1 MPKVTLYNTAGAAAG
16 EIELNDS
23 VFGVEYNEAV
33 IHQAVVRQMA
43 NERLGTHATKTRGL
57 VRGGGRKPWKQKGTG
72 RARVGSIRSPLWV
85 GGGTVFGPTP
95 RSHAKDM
102 TRKARQLAV
111 KSALSEKLRANELIV
126 VDAINFDTP
135 KTKEVVKF
143 LAAFNVDGK
152 ALIVD
157 GGTASENTVLSARNI
172 PGVKA
177 YAPSGLNIYDIVHY
191 TKLFLTQD
199 AVNIHSAYRLLL
211 QRSKSAR
218 RWNRFSR

>member
-23 VFGVEYNEAV
+23 VFGVEYNETV

-126 VDAINFDTP
+126 VDAINFDAP

-157 GGTASENTVLSARNI
+157 GGTASANTVLSARNI

-199 AVNIHSAYRLLL
+199 AVKKIEEVLA
-211 QRSKSAR
+211 
-218 RWNRFSR
+218 

>member
-1 MPKVTLYNTAGAAAG
+1 MPKVTLYNIAGQAAG
-16 EIELNDS
+16 EIELNDG

-85 GGGTVFGPTP
+85 GGGTVFGPLP

-102 TRKARQLAV
+102 PRKARQLAV
-111 KSALSEKLRANELIV
+111 KSALSEKLRAGEIIV
-126 VDAINFDTP
+126 VDAIQFEAP
-135 KTKEVVKF
+135 KTKDVVKM
-143 LAAFNVDGK
+143 LAAFDVAGK

-157 GGTASENTVLSARNI
+157 GGEKSANTVLSARNI

-177 YAPSGLNIYDIVHY
+177 YAPSGLNIYDLVHY
-191 TKLFLTQD
+191 TKLFLTKD
-199 AVNIHSAYRLLL
+199 AVEKIEEVLA
-211 QRSKSAR
+211 
-218 RWNRFSR
+218 

>member
-1 MPKVTLYNTAGAAAG
+1 MPKVKLYNIAGQETG

-23 VFGVEYNEAV
+23 VFGVDYNEAV

-57 VRGGGRKPWKQKGTG
+57 VRGGGKKPWKQKGTG

-102 TRKARQLAV
+102 PRKARQLTV

-126 VDAINFDTP
+126 IDAIDFEAP
-135 KTKEVVKF
+135 KTKNVVKM
-143 LAAFNVDGK
+143 LADLHSEGK

-157 GGTASENTVLSARNI
+157 GARNTVLSARNI

-177 YAPSGLNIYDIVHY
+177 YAPSGLNIYDIVN
-191 TKLFLTQD
+191 TDKLFLTQE
-199 AVNIHSAYRLLL
+199 AVKKIEEVLA
-211 QRSKSAR
+211 
-218 RWNRFSR
+218 

>member
-16 EIELNDS
+16 EIELDDS

-102 TRKARQLAV
+102 TIKARQLAV

-126 VDAINFDTP
+126 VDAINFDAP

-199 AVNIHSAYRLLL
+199 AVKKIEEVLA
-211 QRSKSAR
+211 
-218 RWNRFSR
+218 

>member
-1 MPKVTLYNTAGAAAG
+1 MPKVKLYNIAGQETG

-23 VFGVEYNEAV
+23 VFGVDYNEAV

-57 VRGGGRKPWKQKGTG
+57 VRGGGKKPWKQKGTG

-102 TRKARQLAV
+102 PRKARKLAV

-126 VDAINFDTP
+126 IDAIDFEAP
-135 KTKEVVKF
+135 KTKNVVKM
-143 LAAFNVDGK
+143 LADLHSEGK

-157 GGTASENTVLSARNI
+157 GARNTVLSARNI

-177 YAPSGLNIYDIVHY
+177 YAPSGLNIYDIVN
-191 TKLFLTQD
+191 TDKLFLTQE
-199 AVNIHSAYRLLL
+199 AVKKIEEVLA
-211 QRSKSAR
+211 
-218 RWNRFSR
+218 

>member
-1 MPKVTLYNTAGAAAG
+1 MPKVTLYNIAGQAAG
-16 EIELNDS
+16 EIELNDG

-57 VRGGGRKPWKQKGTG
+57 VRGGGKKPWRQKGTG

-85 GGGTVFGPTP
+85 GGGTVFGPLP

-102 TRKARQLAV
+102 PRKARQLAV
-111 KSALSEKLRANELIV
+111 KSALSEKLRAGEIIV
-126 VDAINFDTP
+126 VDAIQFEAP
-135 KTKEVVKF
+135 KTKDVVKM
-143 LAAFNVDGK
+143 LAAFDVAGK

-157 GGTASENTVLSARNI
+157 GGEKSANTVLSARNI

-191 TKLFLTQD
+191 TKLFLTKD
-199 AVNIHSAYRLLL
+199 AVEKIEEVLA
-211 QRSKSAR
+211 
-218 RWNRFSR
+218 

>member
-1 MPKVTLYNTAGAAAG
+1 MPKVTLDNTAGTAAG
-16 EIELNDS
+16 DIELNDS

-126 VDAINFDTP
+126 VDAINFDAP

-199 AVNIHSAYRLLL
+199 AVKKIEEVLA
-211 QRSKSAR
+211 
-218 RWNRFSR
+218 

>member
-85 GGGTVFGPTP
+85 GGGTVFGPLP

-102 TRKARQLAV
+102 PRKARQLAV
-111 KSALSEKLRANELIV
+111 KSALSEKLRAGEMII
-126 VDAINFDTP
+126 VDAINFEAP
-135 KTKEVVKF
+135 KTKDVVKM
-143 LAAFNVDGK
+143 LAAFETAGK

-157 GGTASENTVLSARNI
+157 GGEKSANTVLSARNI

-177 YAPSGLNIYDIVHY
+177 YAPSGLNIYDLVHY
-191 TKLFLTQD
+191 TKLFLTKD
-199 AVNIHSAYRLLL
+199 AVEKIEEVLA
-211 QRSKSAR
+211 
-218 RWNRFSR
+218 

>member
-1 MPKVTLYNTAGAAAG
+1 MPKVTLYNIAGQAAG
-16 EIELNDS
+16 EIELNDG

-57 VRGGGRKPWKQKGTG
+57 VRGGGKKPWRQKGTG

-85 GGGTVFGPTP
+85 GGGTVFGPLP

-102 TRKARQLAV
+102 PRKARQLAV
-111 KSALSEKLRANELIV
+111 KSALSEKLRAGEIIV
-126 VDAINFDTP
+126 VDAIQFEAP
-135 KTKEVVKF
+135 KTKDVVKM
-143 LAAFNVDGK
+143 LAAFDAAGK

-157 GGTASENTVLSARNI
+157 GGEKSANTVLSARNI

-177 YAPSGLNIYDIVHY
+177 YAPSGLNIYDLVHY
-191 TKLFLTQD
+191 TKLFLTKD
-199 AVNIHSAYRLLL
+199 AVEKIEEVLA
-211 QRSKSAR
+211 
-218 RWNRFSR
+218 

>member
-1 MPKVTLYNTAGAAAG
+1 MPKVKLYNIAGQETG

-23 VFGVEYNEAV
+23 VFGVDYNEAV

-57 VRGGGRKPWKQKGTG
+57 VRGGGKKPWKQKGTG

-102 TRKARQLAV
+102 PRKARQLAV
-111 KSALSEKLRANELIV
+111 KSALSEKLRANVLIV
-126 VDAINFDTP
+126 IDAIDFEAP
-135 KTKEVVKF
+135 KTKNVVKM
-143 LAAFNVDGK
+143 LADLHSEGK

-157 GGTASENTVLSARNI
+157 GARNTVLSARNI

-177 YAPSGLNIYDIVHY
+177 YAPSGLNIYDIVN
-191 TKLFLTQD
+191 TDKLFLTQE
-199 AVNIHSAYRLLL
+199 AVKKIEEVLA
-211 QRSKSAR
+211 
-218 RWNRFSR
+218 

>member
-1 MPKVTLYNTAGAAAG
+1 MPKVKLYNVAGQETG

-23 VFGVEYNEAV
+23 VFGVDYNEAV

-57 VRGGGRKPWKQKGTG
+57 VRGGGKKPWKQKGTG

-95 RSHAKDM
+95 RSHAKAM
-102 TRKARQLAV
+102 PRKARQLAV
-111 KSALSEKLRANELIV
+111 KSALSEKLRANELV
-126 VDAINFDTP
+126 VLDAIQMDAP
-135 KTKEVVKF
+135 KTKEIVKM
-143 LAAFNVDGK
+143 LTAFNAAK

-157 GGTASENTVLSARNI
+157 GGEASANTVLSARNI

-177 YAPSGLNIYDIVHY
+177 YAPSGINIYDIVNY
-191 TKLFLTQD
+191 DKLFLTQE
-199 AVNIHSAYRLLL
+199 AVKKIEEVLA
-211 QRSKSAR
+211 
-218 RWNRFSR
+218 

>member
-72 RARVGSIRSPLWV
+72 RARVGSRRSPLWV

-126 VDAINFDTP
+126 VDAINFDAP

-199 AVNIHSAYRLLL
+199 AVKKFEEVLA
-211 QRSKSAR
+211 
-218 RWNRFSR
+218 

>member
-1 MPKVTLYNTAGAAAG
+1 MPKVKLYNIAGQETG

-23 VFGVEYNEAV
+23 VFGVDYNEAV

-57 VRGGGRKPWKQKGTG
+57 VRGGGKKPWKQKGTG

-102 TRKARQLAV
+102 PRKARQLAV

-126 VDAINFDTP
+126 IDAIDFEAP
-135 KTKEVVKF
+135 KTKNVVKM
-143 LAAFNVDGK
+143 LADLHSEGK

-157 GGTASENTVLSARNI
+157 AARNTVLSARNI

-177 YAPSGLNIYDIVHY
+177 YAPSGLNIYDIVN
-191 TKLFLTQD
+191 TDKLFLTQE
-199 AVNIHSAYRLLL
+199 AVKKIEEVLA
-211 QRSKSAR
+211 
-218 RWNRFSR
+218 

>member
-1 MPKVTLYNTAGAAAG
+1 MPNVALYNIANEQVG

-33 IHQAVVRQMA
+33 IHQAVVRQMS

-57 VRGGGRKPWKQKGTG
+57 VRGGGKKPWKQKGTG

-95 RSHAKDM
+95 RSYVKAM
-102 TRKARQLAV
+102 PRKARQLAV
-111 KSALSEKLRANELIV
+111 KSALSEKLRAGELIIL
-126 VDAINFDTP
+126 DQIAFEAP
-135 KTKEVVKF
+135 KTKNVVNMMT
-143 LAAFNVDGK
+143 AFQAEGK

-157 GGTASENTVLSARNI
+157 GGDQAVNTILSARNI

-177 YAPSGLNIYDIVHY
+177 MTTDGINIYDLVHY
-191 TKLFLTQD
+191 TKLFLT
-199 AVNIHSAYRLLL
+199 
-211 QRSKSAR
+211 KSAVEKIEEVLA
-218 RWNRFSR
+218 

>member
-1 MPKVTLYNTAGAAAG
+1 MPKVTLYNIAGQAAG
-16 EIELNDS
+16 EIELNDG

-57 VRGGGRKPWKQKGTG
+57 VRGGGKKPWKQKGTG

-85 GGGTVFGPTP
+85 GGGTVFGPLP

-102 TRKARQLAV
+102 PRKARQLAV
-111 KSALSEKLRANELIV
+111 KSALSEKLRAGEVIV
-126 VDAINFDTP
+126 VDSIQFEAP
-135 KTKEVVKF
+135 KTKDVVKM
-143 LAAFNVDGK
+143 LAAFDVAGK

-157 GGTASENTVLSARNI
+157 GGEKSANTVLSARNI

-177 YAPSGLNIYDIVHY
+177 YAPSGLNIYDLVHY
-191 TKLFLTQD
+191 TKLFLTKD
-199 AVNIHSAYRLLL
+199 AVEKIEEVLA
-211 QRSKSAR
+211 
-218 RWNRFSR
+218 

>member
-1 MPKVTLYNTAGAAAG
+1 MPKVKLYNIAGQETG

-23 VFGVEYNEAV
+23 VFGVDYNEAV

-57 VRGGGRKPWKQKGTG
+57 VRGGGKKPWKQKGTG

-102 TRKARQLAV
+102 PRKARQLAV

-126 VDAINFDTP
+126 IDAIDFEAP
-135 KTKEVVKF
+135 KTKNVVKM
-143 LAAFNVDGK
+143 LADLHSEGK

-157 GGTASENTVLSARNI
+157 SARNTVLSARNI

-177 YAPSGLNIYDIVHY
+177 YAPSGLNIYDIVN
-191 TKLFLTQD
+191 TDKLFLTQE
-199 AVNIHSAYRLLL
+199 AVKKIEEVLA
-211 QRSKSAR
+211 
-218 RWNRFSR
+218 